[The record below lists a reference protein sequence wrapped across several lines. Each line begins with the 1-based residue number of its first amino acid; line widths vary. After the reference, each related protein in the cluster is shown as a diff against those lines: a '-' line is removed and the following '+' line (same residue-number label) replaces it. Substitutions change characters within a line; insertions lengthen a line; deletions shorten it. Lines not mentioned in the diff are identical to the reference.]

1 VALSLLLFGGPLLY
15 LLSQTVYL
23 WAVVGTRSLPRL
35 AGIAAID
42 LPGLRCEHIQR
53 ELRDRSGRQQP
64 AFSAPACP
72 PSTRLLPEALS
83 GLARKFVGGKGG
95 SGLVVTLWL
104 AGRLGLGRLP
114 SDIVVRRGSFTF
126 AFPLA
131 TSLLLSLIATILL
144 NLWLRG
150 RR

>member
-1 VALSLLLFGGPLLY
+1 
-15 LLSQTVYL
+15 
-23 WAVVGTRSLPRL
+23 
-35 AGIAAID
+35 
-42 LPGLRCEHIQR
+42 
-53 ELRDRSGRQQP
+53 
-64 AFSAPACP
+64 
-72 PSTRLLPEALS
+72 
-83 GLARKFVGGKGG
+83 
-95 SGLVVTLWL
+95 VVTLWL